1 MKTDE
6 KRRKSEEGSLESF
19 PLQRRQNIG
28 PLSSALQKALITQC
42 NPVHTNLF
50 DSIWMVHNCKLLCE
64 VVQMFVPQSLTQQ
77 TL

>member
-28 PLSSALQKALITQC
+28 PLSSALQKALRYHM
-42 NPVHTNLF
+42 HTFL
-50 DSIWMVHNCKLLCE
+50 DTSGVR
-64 VVQMFVPQSLTQQ
+64 
-77 TL
+77 